1 MVLLLSRWRMG
12 AYPMG
17 LLAMSFFIAQSSAT
31 HLLTVPTQQPQAQQP
46 QAQQPAI
53 QSGARAQP
61 QIDPEIR
68 AKIGDELKQKKFDE
82 AIADAKTIL
91 EKDPESPQAN
101 KLVGVV
107 LLDAQKP
114 ADALTYFQKAQ
125 SLDSGEAS
133 VHELL
138 LQAYAGMGDKAQRDE
153 QRAILRSLHSDGKH
167 PVLAQE
173 QGFVI
178 EMIPAGDKVIQAF
191 EFYEPAGRFHFYYR
205 FNVFDASG
213 KMERFYALESD
224 DADQAM
230 YAQQHPKEAT
240 AGERRFSI
248 DYYEQKKPDSVT
260 QGLVGFID
268 GQPSYD
274 DLRARI
280 VKLVS
285 TEQPAATATPGT
297 AAPPAQK

>member
-1 MVLLLSRWRMG
+1 MVLLLSRWCVRLKLV
-12 AYPMG
+12 G
-17 LLAMSFFIAQSSAT
+17 LLATLIFFLSQFSAAQV
-31 HLLTVPTQQPQAQQP
+31 LTVPTQPQAQQP
-46 QAQQPAI
+46 PAS
-53 QSGARAQP
+53 QGAAPAQP
-61 QIDPEIR
+61 QIDPAIR
-68 AKIGDELKQKKFDE
+68 AKIADELKEKKFDE
-82 AIADAKTIL
+82 AVADAKTIL
-91 EKDPESPQAN
+91 EKNPESPQAN

-114 ADALTYFQKAQ
+114 ADALTYFQKAL
-125 SLDSGEAS
+125 SLDADDAS

-138 LQAYAGMGDKAQRDE
+138 LQAYAGMGDKAKRDE

-167 PVLAQE
+167 PQLAQE
-173 QGFVI
+173 QGLMI
-178 EMIPAGDKVIQAF
+178 EMIPVGDKVIQVF

-230 YAQQHPKEAT
+230 YAQQHPKEAA

-248 DYYEQKKPDSVT
+248 DSYEQKKPDSVT

-280 VKLVS
+280 VRLVS
-285 TEQPAATATPGT
+285 SEQAAAPATPAPGATAPAAP
-297 AAPPAQK
+297 K